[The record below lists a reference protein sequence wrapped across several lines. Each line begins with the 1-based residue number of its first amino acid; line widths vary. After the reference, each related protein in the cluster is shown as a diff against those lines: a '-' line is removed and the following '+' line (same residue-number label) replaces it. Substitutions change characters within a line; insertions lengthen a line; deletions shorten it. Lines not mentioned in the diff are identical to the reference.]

1 AFAEHVMHYL
11 TRQQDEL
18 FWRVSRDGQ
27 GQTQWQSM
35 NEIHTKNPNYGGWH
49 KAPNWI
55 FKKLNGEF
63 EL

>member
-1 AFAEHVMHYL
+1 L

-18 FWRVSRDGQ
+18 FWRVSRDEQ

-35 NEIHTKNPNYGGWH
+35 NETHTKNPNYGGWH

-55 FKKLNGEF
+55 FKQLNGEF